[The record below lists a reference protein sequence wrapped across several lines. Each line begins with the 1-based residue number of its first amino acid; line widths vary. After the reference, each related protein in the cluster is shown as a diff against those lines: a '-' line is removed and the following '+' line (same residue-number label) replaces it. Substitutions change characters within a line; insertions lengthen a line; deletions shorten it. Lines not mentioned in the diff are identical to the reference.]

1 MTLFIKLIKTS
12 LKADERYSK
21 FVAVS
26 VENDQLRLIVR
37 SPGKGRYGLVLYKG
51 TDEKLTQF
59 AAILIDFETDAQ
71 GYYSCLNS

>member
-1 MTLFIKLIKTS
+1 M
-12 LKADERYSK
+12 KADEKYSK

-59 AAILIDFETDAQ
+59 AAILIDFESDAQ
-71 GYYSCLNS
+71 G